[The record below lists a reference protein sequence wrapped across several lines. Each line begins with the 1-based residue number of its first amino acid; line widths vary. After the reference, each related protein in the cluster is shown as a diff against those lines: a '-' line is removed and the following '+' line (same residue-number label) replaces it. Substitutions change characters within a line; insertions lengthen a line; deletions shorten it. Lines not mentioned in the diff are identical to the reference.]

1 MANRFSV
8 LESRKQA
15 CDQINR
21 MFPELNISVEF
32 NEDLNI
38 IDDKDKVVVG
48 NSQPR
53 LTGGFNANLRYKSF
67 SINTNFS
74 FTIKRDIINKAL
86 ADRFAAYGN
95 PLSKDLNIWR
105 RCKCYSH

>member
-38 IDDKDKVVVG
+38 VDDKEI
-48 NSQPR
+48 
-53 LTGGFNANLRYKSF
+53 LGGR
-67 SINTNFS
+67 
-74 FTIKRDIINKAL
+74 
-86 ADRFAAYGN
+86 GEEE
-95 PLSKDLNIWR
+95 
-105 RCKCYSH
+105 

>member
-1 MANRFSV
+1 MSVFRKKERLISDEVSRSMGGTMANRFSV

-38 IDDKDKVVVG
+38 VDDKDILEER
-48 NSQPR
+48 SEEE
-53 LTGGFNANLRYKSF
+53 
-67 SINTNFS
+67 
-74 FTIKRDIINKAL
+74 
-86 ADRFAAYGN
+86 
-95 PLSKDLNIWR
+95 
-105 RCKCYSH
+105 

>member
-1 MANRFSV
+1 MLKTDAPYVSDKLTELKTQTWNECLTANVSFQKKERLISDEVSRSMGGTMANRFSV

-38 IDDKDKVVVG
+38 VDDKEI
-48 NSQPR
+48 
-53 LTGGFNANLRYKSF
+53 LGGR
-67 SINTNFS
+67 
-74 FTIKRDIINKAL
+74 
-86 ADRFAAYGN
+86 GEEE
-95 PLSKDLNIWR
+95 
-105 RCKCYSH
+105 

>member
-8 LESRKQA
+8 LEARKQA

-38 IDDKDKVVVG
+38 IDKDILG
-48 NSQPR
+48 ER
-53 LTGGFNANLRYKSF
+53 GEEE
-67 SINTNFS
+67 
-74 FTIKRDIINKAL
+74 
-86 ADRFAAYGN
+86 
-95 PLSKDLNIWR
+95 
-105 RCKCYSH
+105 